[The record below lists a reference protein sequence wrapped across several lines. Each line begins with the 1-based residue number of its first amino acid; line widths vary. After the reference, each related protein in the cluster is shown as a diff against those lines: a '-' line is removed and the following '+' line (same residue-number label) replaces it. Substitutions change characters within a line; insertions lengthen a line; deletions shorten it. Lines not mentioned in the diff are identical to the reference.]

1 MITVLLTTLE
11 TEMSTKAVDQGHVL
25 ADQITKIVS
34 KVHQS
39 VGAQETTDE
48 IESDVA
54 YRYIQYL
61 EDRGVLHKELMP
73 CERRKWADFLMMLP
87 YSKRSPEYSK
97 KILADLDAFLRKPL
111 LEILG
116 I

>member
-1 MITVLLTTLE
+1 
-11 TEMSTKAVDQGHVL
+11 MSTKAVDQDQVL
-25 ADQITKIVS
+25 ADQITNIVN

-61 EDRGVLHKELMP
+61 EDRGMLRKELMT
-73 CERRKWADFLMMLP
+73 CERRRWANCLMMLP
-87 YSKRSPEYSK
+87 YSKRSLKVFK
-97 KILADLDAFLRKPL
+97 KILADLDVFLIKSL
-111 LEILG
+111 LEI
-116 I
+116 